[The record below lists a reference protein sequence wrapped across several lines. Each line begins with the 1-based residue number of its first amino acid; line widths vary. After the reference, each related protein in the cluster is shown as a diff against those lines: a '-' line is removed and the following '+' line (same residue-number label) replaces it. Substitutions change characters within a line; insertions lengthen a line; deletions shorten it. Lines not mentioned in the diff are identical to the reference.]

1 MINSKE
7 TSENKLNE
15 YTKHPLYRTMSLCVG
30 TLFAI
35 GGSILCS
42 ENKVFMGV
50 VCTVCAYDMVKGA
63 LKGE

>member
-1 MINSKE
+1 MNS
-7 TSENKLNE
+7 SNNKDLKE

-30 TLFAI
+30 SILSIA
-35 GGSILCS
+35 GAILCS